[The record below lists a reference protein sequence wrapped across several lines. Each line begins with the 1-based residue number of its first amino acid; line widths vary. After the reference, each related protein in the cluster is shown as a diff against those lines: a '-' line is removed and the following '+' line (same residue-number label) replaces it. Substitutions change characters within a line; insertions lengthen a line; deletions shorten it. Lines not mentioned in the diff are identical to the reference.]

1 MARVAA
7 RRASRAVLGLAVV
20 AATFAVVG
28 DSCFGKQQRAKYVPG
43 AAPRVL
49 SVEMAAMKPAIV
61 ARIDVGTRPD
71 WVTKDRWERVTSLYK
86 SYNNAPL
93 WLEETGAKARAAALL
108 EAIRTAPEHG
118 LDTTAY
124 PIDALQRV
132 VNERRMTDTAS
143 AQTIAD
149 ADVLLTAAYVAYASD
164 MLIGQVDPKQVSQSW
179 YTGSG
184 VKERDSAVVSALEEL
199 DMKVALAQMAPQDH
213 EYVGLKN
220 ALARY
225 RQLAAAGGW
234 APISTEMAEP
244 ELLAAIH
251 ARHVP
256 EMSDSTRNP
265 SAEQAAL
272 DRAAEIANARRAA
285 KSPLA
290 AELVRFQTHHG
301 LSATGRLD
309 KPTLAALNIPV
320 EARVQQIAANMERH
334 RWLPRTLGSRYI
346 YVNVPAFRLD
356 AYDSGQKQLTMRVV
370 VGEEYEGR
378 TTPTFSDSMEVAVFR
393 PYWNVTPDIQ
403 RLEVGPKAASDPA
416 WFASQN
422 MEYWKDGGVT
432 RIRQRPGDKNALGL
446 VKFLFPNSF
455 NIYLHDTPAKSLF
468 ALDDRAA
475 SHGCIRLERPAAL
488 AQWVLG
494 WDAARVE
501 AAMHGADN
509 RTVRLPKKIPVYIVY
524 FTAYVRDGKLMFA
537 DDVYGRDDALEREIG
552 SRISRSAT
560 AASAVAAPRS

>member
-1 MARVAA
+1 M
-7 RRASRAVLGLAVV
+7 V
-20 AATFAVVG
+20 AATFAVLG

-61 ARIDVGTRPD
+61 ARVDVGTRPE
-71 WVTKDRWERVTSLYK
+71 WVTKDRWERVTALYK

-93 WLEETGAKARAAALL
+93 WLEETGVKARATALL
-108 EAIRTAPEHG
+108 GAIRTAPEHG
-118 LDTTAY
+118 LDTSAY
-124 PIDALQRV
+124 PLDALQQV
-132 VNERRMTDTAS
+132 VNEKRMTDTAS

-164 MLIGQVDPKQVSQSW
+164 MLIGQVDPQKVSQSW

-184 VKERDSAVVSALEEL
+184 VKERDSSVVRALEEI
-199 DMKVALAQMAPQDH
+199 DMKEALSLMAPQDP
-213 EYVGLKN
+213 EYVGLRN

-225 RQLAAAGGW
+225 RKVVDGGGW
-234 APISTEMAEP
+234 APITPDMGET

-251 ARHVP
+251 ARHVA
-256 EMSDSTRNP
+256 EMSDSTRD
-265 SAEQAAL
+265 SSDARAAL
-272 DRAAEIANARRAA
+272 DRASDAVNAKRAA
-285 KSPLA
+285 RSPLA

-301 LSATGRLD
+301 LSVTGRLD
-309 KPTLAALNIPV
+309 KPTLVALNVPA
-320 EARVQQIAANMERH
+320 EERVRQLVANMERH

-346 YVNVPAFRLD
+346 YVNVPSFRLD

-370 VGEEYEGR
+370 VGAEYEGR

-403 RLEVGPKAASDPA
+403 RLEIAPKAASTPG
-416 WFASQN
+416 WLESQN

-432 RIRQRPGDKNALGL
+432 RIRQRPGEKNSLGL
-446 VKFLFPNSF
+446 VKFLFPNTF

-468 ALDDRAA
+468 ALDDRAK
-475 SHGCIRLERPAAL
+475 SHGCVRLERPADL

-494 WDAARVE
+494 WDAARVD
-501 AAMHGADN
+501 AAMNGSDN

-524 FTAYVRDGKLMFA
+524 FTAYMRDGELVFA
-537 DDVYGRDDALEREIG
+537 DDLYGRDEALERRIAERG
-552 SRISRSAT
+552 SART
-560 AASAVAAPRS
+560 ASAAAVPVPRG